1 MKSFQINDDSKRTSS
16 SLPTR
21 VIDEARF
28 RYSLDIISDGSAYTG
43 HGTLLFSILRRSSSA
58 SVSNVGAVS
67 STSNNGDDCCCT
79 NDKEEEEEEVIM
91 KRYAFGYCENMGR
104 LVQDQKQKISKVT
117 AVFVPTSDVKATA
130 GIPSLLLALSDAGSA
145 EQISIIGPPLL
156 TKYINFTTNMILR
169 NRLYPKVNVC
179 EVPAPILLPQQEEAT
194 DATTTKKRKYCGETK
209 EKTAV
214 SNCNRKSSSWWNV
227 YHDEYMHVYARTY
240 NVTTSAMSSSSS
252 IPEVSNNN
260 KQYDD
265 KGVAAAYLVTV
276 LGSDETSLFS
286 FSVAP
291 KHVQLAPLP
300 ESLVLPTSL
309 PKPLKFSIYW
319 TDFVPVDT
327 NQMPNS
333 NTAFTSLA
341 TFRYEVNKKIS
352 VVCKNHNIDAN
363 DGFNDIDDGSLT
375 NEWDIGKCLVKLI
388 L

>member
-1 MKSFQINDDSKRTSS
+1 MKSFQIKDDSKRTSS

-67 STSNNGDDCCCT
+67 SSNNGDDCCCT
-79 NDKEEEEEEVIM
+79 NDKEEEEEEEVIM

-156 TKYINFTTNMILR
+156 TKYINFTTNMMLR

-179 EVPAPILLPQQEEAT
+179 EVPAPVLLPQQEEAT
-194 DATTTKKRKYCGETK
+194 YATKKRKYCGETK

-214 SNCNRKSSSWWNV
+214 SNCNGKSSSWWNV

-265 KGVAAAYLVTV
+265 KRVAAAYLVTV

-300 ESLVLPTSL
+300 ESLVLSTSL

-352 VVCKNHNIDAN
+352 VVCKNHNNDAS
-363 DGFNDIDDGSLT
+363 DGFYDIDDGSLT
-375 NEWDIGKCLVKLI
+375 NEWGIGKCLVKLI